1 VGELSH
7 GRLGCVRSR
16 LRLPRE
22 FKLAHQNRGA
32 WDDPARAK
40 EAGFEAKTATPEV
53 LSAVVRRLLPAE
65 LRSRGIADPV
75 AVCTKIALR
84 LDGMVSEP
92 AAETA
97 EAVFKRLGGD

>member
-1 VGELSH
+1 MADSAAFEAACACLENSSSLTKIEARGTI
-7 GRLGCVRSR
+7 RLA
-16 LRLPRE
+16 L
-22 FKLAHQNRGA
+22 
-32 WDDPARAK
+32 K

-84 LDGMVSEP
+84 LEGMVSEP